1 MVFKNHNVQ
10 QTKPKLLKGKPINQ
24 QVARGPK
31 RPKKNEHRLN
41 EEITVREVRLIGAE
55 GEQVGVVS
63 IEEALDR
70 AEAAGLDLVE
80 VVPNAEPPVC
90 KVIDYGKFRFEEQ
103 KKQNAAKKKQ
113 HTTTVKEITLRP
125 GTEEHDYQVKLKK
138 IRQFIEKGDKV
149 KVTIRFRGREL
160 SNQQLGMNQLQRI
173 IDDMADTSKVDNPPR
188 MEGRQMNMM
197 LSPESKK

>member
-1 MVFKNHNVQ
+1 M
-10 QTKPKLLKGKPINQ
+10 
-24 QVARGPK
+24 
-31 RPKKNEHRLN
+31 
-41 EEITVREVRLIGAE
+41 
-55 GEQVGVVS
+55 
-63 IEEALDR
+63 
-70 AEAAGLDLVE
+70 DLVE

-138 IRQFIEKGDKV
+138 IREFIEKGDKV

-160 SNQQLGMNQLQRI
+160 SNQQLGIKQLQRI
-173 IDDMADTSKVDNPPR
+173 ITDTAETAKVDNPPR

>member
-1 MVFKNHNVQ
+1 MV
-10 QTKPKLLKGKPINQ
+10 
-24 QVARGPK
+24 
-31 RPKKNEHRLN
+31 
-41 EEITVREVRLIGAE
+41 TV
-55 GEQVGVVS
+55 EQ
-63 IEEALDR
+63 ALDR

-160 SNQQLGMNQLQRI
+160 SNQQLGMKQLERI
-173 IDDMADTSKVDNPPR
+173 IEDMTETAKVDNPPR

>member
-1 MVFKNHNVQ
+1 M
-10 QTKPKLLKGKPINQ
+10 
-24 QVARGPK
+24 
-31 RPKKNEHRLN
+31 
-41 EEITVREVRLIGAE
+41 
-55 GEQVGVVS
+55 
-63 IEEALDR
+63 
-70 AEAAGLDLVE
+70 
-80 VVPNAEPPVC
+80 PNAEPPVC
-90 KVIDYGKFRFEEQ
+90 KIIDYGKFRFEEQ

-138 IRQFIEKGDKV
+138 IRQFIDKGDKV

-173 IDDMADTSKVDNPPR
+173 IDDMSETSKVDNPPR

>member
-1 MVFKNHNVQ
+1 MVSVEK
-10 QTKPKLLKGKPINQ
+10 
-24 QVARGPK
+24 
-31 RPKKNEHRLN
+31 
-41 EEITVREVRLIGAE
+41 
-55 GEQVGVVS
+55 
-63 IEEALDR
+63 ALDR

-90 KVIDYGKFRFEEQ
+90 KIIDYGKFRFEEQ

-138 IRQFIEKGDKV
+138 IRQFIDKGDKV
-149 KVTIRFRGREL
+149 KVTVRFRGREL
-160 SNQQLGMNQLQRI
+160 ANQQLGMDQLQRI
-173 IDDMADTSKVDNPPR
+173 IKDMEETSKVDNPPR